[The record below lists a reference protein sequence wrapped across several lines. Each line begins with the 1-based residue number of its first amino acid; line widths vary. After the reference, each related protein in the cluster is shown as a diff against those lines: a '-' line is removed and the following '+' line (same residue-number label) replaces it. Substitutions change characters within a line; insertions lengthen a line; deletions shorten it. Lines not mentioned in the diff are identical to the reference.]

1 MVSKYPGNY
10 QNADDMWA
18 NSMRLAYNSIEEAA
32 NPLAHRDQVNNFD
45 QENNDIQNGINDWNQ
60 Q

>member
-1 MVSKYPGNY
+1 
-10 QNADDMWA
+10 MWA

-45 QENNDIQNGINDWNQ
+45 QENDDIQNGINDWNQ